1 MNTSDEMLRL
11 NPQIKEVEVGIRTL
25 RTIKIYP
32 LSVHDQLAATNL
44 VMSAITAFTSNKE
57 VKNNDLVFVAF
68 MLEQIRTNA
77 TEILK
82 MVLDENEEPEKIL
95 KDLSN
100 DQLVIIGKLIYEV
113 NYESLSKNVKSLLE
127 KMKKKESVSERQ
139 SQPSVKS
146 MDTNSMI
153 SSESPGETV
162 E

>member
-1 MNTSDEMLRL
+1 MDTSDEMVRL
-11 NPQIKEVEVGIRTL
+11 NPQIKEVEVGIRVL
-25 RTIKIYP
+25 RNVKIYP
-32 LSVHDQLAATNL
+32 LSVHDQLSATNL
-44 VMSAITAFTSNKE
+44 VMSAITAFTSNKD

-68 MLEQIRTNA
+68 MLEQIRTNS

-82 MVLDENEEPEKIL
+82 MVLDENEDPESFL
-95 KDLSN
+95 KNLSN

-127 KMKKKESVSERQ
+127 KMKVKELVSERQ
-139 SQPSVKS
+139 SQASVKF

-153 SSESPGETV
+153 SSESLGEKV

>member
-1 MNTSDEMLRL
+1 
-11 NPQIKEVEVGIRTL
+11 
-25 RTIKIYP
+25 
-32 LSVHDQLAATNL
+32 
-44 VMSAITAFTSNKE
+44 
-57 VKNNDLVFVAF
+57 
-68 MLEQIRTNA
+68 
-77 TEILK
+77 
-82 MVLDENEEPEKIL
+82 L